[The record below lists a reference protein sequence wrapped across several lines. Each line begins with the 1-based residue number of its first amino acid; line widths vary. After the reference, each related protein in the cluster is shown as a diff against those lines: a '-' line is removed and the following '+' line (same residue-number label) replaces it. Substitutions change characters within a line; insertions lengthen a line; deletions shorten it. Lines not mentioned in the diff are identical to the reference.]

1 MGVDNEGFASPGSFP
16 PTQPVEQAPAPP
28 ADATPHFST
37 AQPAGAPLPPSSYG
51 HLQRPPTH
59 GYPTPGTYV
68 GSGQGPGFG
77 AGQSSPYG
85 PGSSYGPG
93 STHGPGSPYGSGQS
107 APRTSNAGL
116 LTLCIV
122 FALVAGL
129 IGGVAGSFFFAPAS
143 EPVTIPTATTKP
155 GDGSGNG
162 DGSSS
167 GGGGS
172 GSGEGGG
179 EAVLDGVAGVADA
192 VLPSVVSIDAGISSG
207 SGFVVRSDG
216 YLLTNH
222 HVIANATTKL
232 TVTFSDGR
240 KEDAK
245 VIGSTGS
252 YDVAVLKVDRDDLI
266 PLELADSEEVRVGE
280 QVVAIGAPLGLEGT
294 VTTGIV
300 SALNRPVAA
309 GDHID
314 TAFINAIQT
323 DTAINP
329 GNSGGPLVNM
339 SGQVVGIASAIAQV
353 PGSSG
358 SIGLGFAIPA
368 NQVRRTAD
376 QLIETGKATYPIVG
390 VLLDNLYMGEGVQV
404 LDESGG
410 DTPAVTAGGPAD
422 LAGIKPGDV
431 ILEIDGRPVTHPNE
445 LIVAI
450 RAKAPGDEVTLKIRP
465 KNGSGEKEL
474 ELTLDET
481 ESE

>member
-1 MGVDNEGFASPGSFP
+1 MGVDNEGFAAPGSFP
-16 PTQPVEQAPAPP
+16 PASPPVQPVAPPPPPVPTQPVAPNPYDQTSPPNPYTNAPP
-28 ADATPHFST
+28 VPN
-37 AQPAGAPLPPSSYG
+37 
-51 HLQRPPTH
+51 
-59 GYPTPGTYV
+59 
-68 GSGQGPGFG
+68 
-77 AGQSSPYG
+77 
-85 PGSSYGPG
+85 
-93 STHGPGSPYGSGQS
+93 YGSGYPGFAPQAPQMPVS
-107 APRTSNAGL
+107 AGVAQKSSNGGL
-116 LTLCIV
+116 IALCV
-122 FALVAGL
+122 VLALVAGV
-129 IGGVAGSFFFAPAS
+129 IGGVAGALVLAP
-143 EPVTIPTATTKP
+143 ETHQTVTLPPPTPEGEK
-155 GDGSGNG
+155 
-162 DGSSS
+162 
-167 GGGGS
+167 GGS
-172 GSGEGGG
+172 TSNSSKG
-179 EAVLDGVAGVADA
+179 DVASVADA
-192 VLPSVVSIDAGISSG
+192 VLPSVVSIEAGTSGG

-222 HVIANATTKL
+222 HVIASADGAV

-240 KEDAK
+240 KEEAE
-245 VIGSTGS
+245 VIGSTSS
-252 YDVAVLKVDRDDLI
+252 YDVAVLKVNRDDLI
-266 PLELADSEEVRVGE
+266 PLELADSERVEVGE

-376 QLIETGKATYPIVG
+376 QLIDTGKATYPIVG
-390 VLLDNLYMGEGVQV
+390 VLLDNFYGGEGVQV
-404 LDESGG
+404 LDDDSAETG
-410 DTPAVTAGGPAD
+410 AVSAGGPAD
-422 LAGIKPGDV
+422 AAGIKPGDV
-431 ILEIDGRPVTHPNE
+431 ILAIDGRPVTHPNE

-450 RAKAPGDEVTLKIRP
+450 RSKAPGDEVVLKIRP
-465 KNGSGEKEL
+465 KDGSGEKEL
-474 ELTLDET
+474 ALVLDET